1 MTAATFAA
9 GWFRI
14 PSRPGHIV
22 RFCEVDTTSPGRANW
37 IAAYLTRDLAGDPS
51 RAEFLLPMAQFQNLK
66 AVRIETE
73 TAA

>member
-1 MTAATFAA
+1 MSTPFRP

-22 RFCEVDTTSPGRANW
+22 RWCEVDTTSPGRANW

-51 RAEFLLPMAQFQNLK
+51 RAEFLMPMAQFERLNAIK
-66 AVRIETE
+66 IETE
-73 TAA
+73 NAA